1 MCLSDALRRS
11 ACSPAA
17 QKPYRLAALENIEE
31 QPQRLAMRAFRPGI
45 FLDDFARFV
54 ARQVQQR
61 PVRGKISEAKTRQAG
76 LLRAKHLA
84 FAAQAEVFL
93 GYPKSV
99 LRVAHDRDSRLGRL
113 AEWRPVEE
121 QAGGFGAGAPH
132 ASAQLMQLGEP
143 EPLGLFDHP
152 H

>member
-1 MCLSDALRRS
+1 MCLSDALRRT

-31 QPQRLAMRAFRPGI
+31 QPQRLAMRAFQPGI

-61 PVRGKISEAKTRQAG
+61 SMRGKISEAKTRQAG
-76 LLRAKHLA
+76 LLRAEHLA

-93 GYPKSV
+93 GDAKPV
-99 LRVAHDRDSRLGRL
+99 LRLAHDRDPRLGRL
-113 AEWRPVEE
+113 AKRRPVEE
-121 QAGGFGAGAPH
+121 QAGGFGTCAPD
-132 ASAQLMQLGEP
+132 ASPQLMQLGKP
-143 EPLGLFDHP
+143 EPLGMLDH
-152 H
+152 